1 MKYLKKFKTINENN
15 KPDDLL
21 SFDEIEN
28 YFIDIIDN
36 DFEMH
41 EVEISNPWRKIFDNG
56 GYHNSEIRKEG
67 FNFFRRAFEFKLKL
81 RSDLDE
87 IKKFSILTDNQIIFL
102 NCVRS
107 IISAEGIVVLHLSR
121 SEIGSEIIFGIEFL
135 EELIDSDSDI
145 DVIDEEIGDL
155 YEKVKKVIIR
165 KSFDTNVR
173 WSDSDVKLSVKSGEI
188 VADCSLL
195 TMSQINKIIEA
206 IRIWKSNLERSV
218 KNNIRRLRNGEINQG
233 DTDMFGGQIKFE
245 YFDFSIQKKG
255 NSFLIS
261 NIKKVGLN

>member
-1 MKYLKKFKTINENN
+1 MRYLKKFKTINENN

-21 SFDEIEN
+21 SFDEIED

-36 DFEMH
+36 DFEIH
-41 EVEISNPWRKIFDNG
+41 EVEISVPWRKIFDNG

-87 IKKFSILTDNQIIFL
+87 IKKFSILTENQIIFL
-102 NCVRS
+102 NCVKS
-107 IISAEGIVVLHLSR
+107 ITSAEGIVVLHLNSR
-121 SEIGSEIIFGIEFL
+121 IGTEIIFGIEFL
-135 EELIDSDSDI
+135 EELIDSESDV

-155 YEKVKKVIIR
+155 YEEVKEVIIR
-165 KSFDTNVR
+165 KSFGTNVR
-173 WSDSDVKLSVKSGEI
+173 WSNSDVKLSVKSGEI

-195 TMSQINKIIEA
+195 TMPQINKIIEA

-233 DTDMFGGQIKFE
+233 DTDMFGFQIKFE